1 MTRPCLV
8 AIAGAIIVGI
18 ALVGIALTER
28 THPERLTEVY
38 TPTFP
43 HVPPA
48 PALTV
53 TLSHLWSGLRTP
65 SGQAFLKRMLP
76 NQGGVLWLSLIVA
89 LLVAFDWDR
98 LDNPRNVD
106 LIAMQAI
113 GFAMFEI
120 LRFPRLLL
128 DAVYVE
134 LMNWVFIAI
143 FALNVLLI
151 VRAWRRI
158 RRDATIGWRPYVAR
172 RALIA
177 AAAVLVVVN
186 VLDALVRE
194 PDDVGFFAN
203 LGAQRLRERHA
214 LPYGDPLLSG
224 SAGAAYGPLLF
235 VAHLPFQWALSPAP
249 LNDSSPDVVTL
260 GAGGTYIVP
269 PPLAT
274 KLCAI
279 AFHAIG
285 LVALF
290 VSARRLAGPDVGWA
304 LVVLYCGSA
313 YVLGVG
319 GDDFFIGGMTY
330 ISHIAPTAVTLVA
343 FALLPSP
350 ALAGVALAAAAGV
363 GFYPA
368 FMAPA
373 WLGYYW
379 DRPRGRAAFAA
390 GFAAASLAI
399 AIPVLVLSR
408 PFGGRGLVATILN
421 DTFGHH
427 TDPRHYGFSPFSF
440 WAQKSGIREWFNT
453 PLAGASG
460 FTTPMFLSFLAVV
473 VGGFWMTRRRRPS
486 HLALMTAIVALG
498 ASLTKIHPTGTYIAW
513 AYPFLLL
520 GFFAD
525 QSQMA
530 EAELGVAAGR
540 QNADHVERL

>member
-1 MTRPCLV
+1 MTS
-8 AIAGAIIVGI
+8 
-18 ALVGIALTER
+18 
-28 THPERLTEVY
+28 
-38 TPTFP
+38 
-43 HVPPA
+43 
-48 PALTV
+48 
-53 TLSHLWSGLRTP
+53 LSHLWNDLRTP
-65 SGQAFLKRMLP
+65 PGQAFLRRMVP
-76 NQGGVLWLSLIVA
+76 NQGGALWLALIVV
-89 LLVAFDWDR
+89 LVVAFDWDC

-134 LMNWVFIAI
+134 LMNWIFVAI
-143 FALNVLLI
+143 FALNVFLI

-158 RRDATIGWRPYVAR
+158 RHEADTGWRPAIAR
-172 RALIA
+172 RALIVL
-177 AAAVLVVVN
+177 AAVLVVIN
-186 VLDALVRE
+186 LLDALVRD

-214 LPYGDPLLSG
+214 LPYGDPLLTG

-235 VAHLPFQWALSPAP
+235 VAHLPFQWALAP
-249 LNDSSPDVVTL
+249 VRLNDPSPDFVTL
-260 GAGGTYIVP
+260 GPGSTYIAP

-274 KLCAI
+274 KLCTI
-279 AFHAIG
+279 AFHALGII
-285 LVALF
+285 ALF
-290 VSARRLAGPDVGWA
+290 AAARRLAGPDVAWA
-304 LVVLYCGSA
+304 LVALYCGSV

-330 ISHIAPTAVTLVA
+330 ISHIAPTAVTLLA

-350 ALAGVALAAAAGV
+350 ALAGVALAVAAGV

-379 DRPRGRAAFAA
+379 DRPRGRGPFTA
-390 GFAAASLAI
+390 GFAAGCVAI
-399 AIPVLVLSR
+399 GIPVLLLSR
-408 PFGGRGLVATILN
+408 PAGGRGLMGTILN

-427 TDPRHYGFSPFSF
+427 TDPRHYGLSPFSF
-440 WAQKSGIREWFNT
+440 WGQKGGIRGWFNT
-453 PLAGASG
+453 PLASGSG
-460 FTTPMFLSFLAVV
+460 FTTPMFLSFLAIVIA
-473 VGGFWMTRRRRPS
+473 GFWLTRRRTAS
-486 HLALMTAIVALG
+486 QLALAAAIVALG

-525 QSQMA
+525 KPQMA
-530 EAELGVAAGR
+530 ERELRIPSGR
-540 QNADHVERL
+540 QNADHVEPI

>member
-1 MTRPCLV
+1 MRLPRLAAV
-8 AIAGAIIVGI
+8 VGAIVVGV

-43 HVPPA
+43 QVPAA
-48 PALTV
+48 PPLTV
-53 TLSHLWSGLRTP
+53 TLSRLWNDLQTP
-65 SGQAFLKRMLP
+65 AGQALLRRMLP
-76 NQGGVLWLSLIVA
+76 NQGGVLWLALIVA
-89 LLVAFDWDR
+89 LLVGFDWDR

-113 GFAMFEI
+113 GFVMFEI

-143 FALNVLLI
+143 FVLNIVVI

-158 RRDATIGWRPYVAR
+158 RRDAAIGWRPGIAR

-177 AAAVLVVVN
+177 LTAVLVVVS
-186 VLDALVRE
+186 VMDALVRE

-214 LPYGDPLLSG
+214 LPYGDPLLTG

-235 VAHLPFQWALSPAP
+235 VAHLPFQWALSPTP
-249 LNDSSPDVVTL
+249 LNDSSPDVVPL
-260 GAGGTYIVP
+260 GAAGPYILP

-274 KLCAI
+274 KLCTI
-279 AFHAIG
+279 TFHAIG
-285 LVALF
+285 LIALF
-290 VSARRLAGPDVGWA
+290 MSARRFAGPDVAWA
-304 LVVLYCGSA
+304 VVALYCGSA

-350 ALAGVALAAAAGV
+350 ALAGLALATAAGV

-390 GFAAASLAI
+390 GFAAASTAI
-399 AIPVLVLSR
+399 GIPVLLLSR
-408 PFGGRGLVATILN
+408 PAAGRGLVATILN

-440 WAQKSGIREWFNT
+440 WGQKGGIRGWFNT
-453 PLAGASG
+453 PLAGGSG
-460 FTTPMFLSFLAVV
+460 FTTPMFLSFAALVI
-473 VGGFWMTRRRRPS
+473 GSFWLTRRRAP
-486 HLALMTAIVALG
+486 
-498 ASLTKIHPTGTYIAW
+498 
-513 AYPFLLL
+513 
-520 GFFAD
+520 
-525 QSQMA
+525 
-530 EAELGVAAGR
+530 
-540 QNADHVERL
+540 